1 MRISDFFRWL
11 PDFKG
16 KRRLVRVISKKYFK
30 EAGNIRIRGKWQI
43 QYLLPNLK
51 ESISIDL
58 FVNGVY
64 EPGTHNL
71 LMKLIPRNG
80 VLLDLGANIG
90 SIALPIAKRRSD
102 VKVLCVE
109 AAPWIYEFLQDNVHD
124 NNLENSVI
132 TINRAVSERSNESLP
147 FYSPKDQFGKGSLSP
162 VFTSDAIPVS
172 TITMPDLL
180 REQGIQK
187 VDVIKIDIEGFEYF
201 AFKGAISML
210 TSDAAPTIL
219 FEFVDWA
226 EKHAGLQPGDAQRLL
241 IELGYNLYLFR
252 ETGQLTKLDKVLVEG
267 CEILIASK
275 QVNILC

>member
-1 MRISDFFRWL
+1 MRISDFFRRL

-16 KRRLVRVISKKYFK
+16 KRRLIRSISKKYFK
-30 EAGNIRIRGKWQI
+30 EASNIRIKGKWQI

-71 LMKLIPRNG
+71 LMKLIPPGG

-90 SIALPIAKRRSD
+90 SIALPVAKRRSD

-109 AAPWIYEFLQDNVHD
+109 AAPWIYKFLQENVQ
-124 NNLENSVI
+124 NNSMEDSVV
-132 TINRAVSERSNESLP
+132 TINKAVSARSNESLP

-162 VFTSDAIPVS
+162 VFTSDAITVS
-172 TITMPDLL
+172 TITLPDLL
-180 REQGIQK
+180 QEQGISK
-187 VDVIKIDIEGFEYF
+187 VDVIKIDIEGYEYF
-201 AFKGAISML
+201 AFKGAISIL
-210 TSDAAPTIL
+210 SGDAAPTIL

-226 EKHAGLQPGDAQRLL
+226 EQHAGLQPGDAQRLL
-241 IELGYNLYLFR
+241 IELGYDLYLFQ
-252 ETGQLTKLDKVLVEG
+252 ETGQLTKLDKVLTEG

-275 QVNILC
+275 RPNILS